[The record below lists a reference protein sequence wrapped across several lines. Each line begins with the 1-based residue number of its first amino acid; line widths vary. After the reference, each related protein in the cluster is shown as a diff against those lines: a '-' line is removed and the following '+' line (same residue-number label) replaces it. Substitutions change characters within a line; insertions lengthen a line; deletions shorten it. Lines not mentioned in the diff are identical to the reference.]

1 RAVFD
6 EVKAKGNNENAD
18 KYKQKEGESERL
30 RERGRGRGRRDR
42 EGIGRGRGRD
52 RYKYKDI
59 DKDKDKRRD
68 RNQRKKHDLKMA
80 EKSSVC
86 ESDKDK
92 QQKKED
98 DEKKSKECNSTKKDA
113 KKKIGDDKDENEM
126 DVEKGPAIPVD
137 SLVARARE
145 VNKENVVSLLKEF
158 SYLSQCYSY
167 IRKKM
172 GFSRHYAP
180 RQHRSNTALASR
192 RPFKNNG
199 QRAYMTATEPTEAV
213 MIPAEAKHI
222 IAENAPLEDVLWWY
236 EELHSVEAEAEVLNR
251 LQNTLEHEDH
261 VVFSPESQR
270 SNYGKIMERLLSFR
284 QQKFSFVDTLII
296 HAEKLLKSLR
306 VPKSAN
312 LRCAVLGDASGSME
326 VAIKSASIIA
336 SLLSVALD
344 ADLTFFNSN
353 PFPPPVTPRNV
364 KQTIE
369 VVEKVEARG
378 GTSMASALN
387 KYYENKQ
394 IIDLFIL
401 VSDEGEN
408 EKYNGHW
415 FHELFQKYLNEVNSN
430 CKLFLVS
437 FVKVGENGKIMQR
450 LRSVNLT
457 CKQFRLH
464 PKYPDTSKFDSLL
477 GMITLTL
484 SVIQESF
491 DTLLDFI
498 VYNHGYSKTD
508 GALVA
513 DVIFS
518 YIK

>member
-1 RAVFD
+1 D
-6 EVKAKGNNENAD
+6 VKME
-18 KYKQKEGESERL
+18 
-30 RERGRGRGRRDR
+30 
-42 EGIGRGRGRD
+42 
-52 RYKYKDI
+52 
-59 DKDKDKRRD
+59 
-68 RNQRKKHDLKMA
+68 
-80 EKSSVC
+80 EKSKVD

-98 DEKKSKECNSTKKDA
+98 DEEKSKEGD
-113 KKKIGDDKDENEM
+113 KKKKKKNKKNKKKGDEKDEKEM
-126 DVEKGPAIPVD
+126 DVEEGPAIPVN

-145 VNKENVVSLLKEF
+145 VNKENVVSLLREF

-167 IRKKM
+167 IRKKLLDFSDRTRDTEERVSQLTTL
-172 GFSRHYAP
+172 GFSRHEALVGL
-180 RQHRSNTALASR
+180 RQHQSNVALAAEWL
-192 RPFKNNG
+192 FENKEQCAN
-199 QRAYMTATEPTEAV
+199 MTATDPKEAAT
-213 MIPAEAKHI
+213 IPAEAKHI
-222 IAENAPLEDVLWWY
+222 IAESAPLEDVLWWY
-236 EELHSVEAEAEVLNR
+236 EELHSVEAEAEVLSR
-251 LQNTLEHEDH
+251 LQNALEHEGQ
-261 VVFSPESQR
+261 VVFSPDSQR

-284 QQKFSFVDTLII
+284 QQKFSFADTLIP

-344 ADLTFFNSN
+344 ADLTFFSDH

-378 GTSMASALN
+378 GTCMASALH
-387 KYYENKQ
+387 KYYQERQ
-394 IIDLFIL
+394 VIDLFIL

-415 FHELFQKYLNEVNSN
+415 FHELFQKYLTEVNNN

-437 FVKVGENGKIMQR
+437 FVKVGEDGTIMQR
-450 LRSVNLT
+450 LRSANLT

-464 PKYPDTSKFDSLL
+464 PEHPDTSKFDSLL
-477 GMITLTL
+477 GMVTLTL
-484 SVIQESF
+484 RLFKKVLTPCW
-491 DTLLDFI
+491 TLLSLIMDTP
-498 VYNHGYSKTD
+498 KTM
-508 GALVA
+508 AP
-513 DVIFS
+513 
-518 YIK
+518 